1 MLNFDRD
8 VDLLAGGDARH
19 GGDVWGAAR
28 SLGQKP
34 GDILDLSAS
43 LNPLGPPPGLTDKLR
58 EAMGLI
64 CHYPDRAVWE
74 LRQALAA
81 ELGLEPAHI
90 LPGNGSTALIRLLAR
105 AMDLRAVALMAP
117 AFGEFGR
124 SLAITGRHFHY
135 VIMPEKNGYL
145 PTHADL
151 ERVWRDDPAC
161 VIISNPGTPAGG
173 LADPAVLDALVL
185 QASRRRAWVI
195 VDEAFIDFAPEEAQR
210 WSPPVAQRYRRV
222 VVLRS
227 LTKFYCLAGLRLGYA
242 MGHPDTLAEL
252 APLGEPWAVN
262 TLAQVAGIYC
272 LGQKE
277 YAQKTRQV
285 VAQWRAELVAALSGL
300 GMRTVAGQVNYVLA
314 KLPEDGPSA
323 ELVADACAAQG
334 VLVRPCANFVGCSPF
349 HLRVAVCPP
358 EEQARLLAVLKPAL
372 NQWLFGGSPK

>member
-8 VDLLAGGDARH
+8 VDLLSGGDARH

-28 SLGQKP
+28 ILGLKP
-34 GDILDLSAS
+34 GEILDLSAS
-43 LNPLGPPPGLTDKLR
+43 LNPLGPPPGLGEKLQ
-58 EAMGLI
+58 EALSLI

-81 ELGLEPAHI
+81 ELGLDPAAI

-105 AMDLRAVALMAP
+105 AMDLRSVALMAP

-135 VIMPEKNGYL
+135 VIMQEKNGYL
-145 PTHADL
+145 PTQADL
-151 ERVWRDDPAC
+151 ERLWRDDPAC

-173 LADPAVLDALVL
+173 LADPAILDAMVL
-185 QASRRRAWVI
+185 QASRRRAWLI
-195 VDEAFIDFAPEEAQR
+195 VDEAFVDFAPEEAQR
-210 WSPPVAQRYRRV
+210 WSPPVVQRYHRV

-242 MGHPDTLAEL
+242 MGHPDTMAEL
-252 APLGEPWAVN
+252 APLGEPWSVN
-262 TLAQVAGIYC
+262 TLAQTAGIYC
-272 LGQKE
+272 LQQKE
-277 YAQKTRQV
+277 YGQKTRAT
-285 VAQWRAELVAALSGL
+285 VAQWRQALVESLAGL
-300 GMRTVAGQVNYVLA
+300 GLKAVPGQVNYVLA
-314 KLPEDGPSA
+314 KLPEDGPTA

-334 VLVRPCANFVGCSPF
+334 VLVRPCANFVGCSPY

-358 EEQARLLAVLKPAL
+358 EEQERLLAVLKPAL